1 MRELIRLHLRQRV
14 RLSEGTWVLILAPL
28 IGLGAGVG
36 VFLFRRA
43 VDGVQDMLRSLTPG
57 GWIRI
62 LAPVL
67 GGLLIAGMTR
77 FFLEREEMP
86 GVSGLILAMVTAGG
100 RLPYW
105 RMPAKAVAAI
115 LSLGVGASVGP
126 EDPSVQIGA
135 HLGSGL
141 AQRVRLSE
149 ESIRLLTAAGAAGG
163 IAAAFNAPIAGVL
176 FAAEILLGEFATAPI
191 TAMVL
196 ATVSATLATQVLLG
210 PYPAFLVPAYSFRH
224 PLELPFY
231 LLLGV
236 LAAGVAILY
245 IRLLYGMRLAVERL
259 PLPPW
264 LRTPAGGL
272 VLGLLGLLAPQVLGV
287 GYDSIQTILQGQPH
301 NPILVLEWMFLKLVL
316 TPLSLA
322 VGFVGGVFAPAL
334 FLGAMLGYAYGATLG
349 SLFPAWVADPSA
361 YAMVAMV
368 ALLAGAIHAPFTAT
382 LLLFEM
388 TRDYR
393 IILPLMAA
401 VSLSALISERL
412 QPGSLYTEALRQ
424 RGLRLAR
431 GRDVDVLESLRVEE
445 AMNPDV
451 VRATQTLPAQA
462 ALEILLQRRRR
473 TLIVET
479 PEGTLWGITT
489 LRDLEMALTA
499 GRGGEPV
506 GQICQRPVITI
517 FPDEPVSE
525 AVRRMSE
532 WNIGQVPVVSREDPQ
547 RVIGIVR
554 REEVVRAYDLALT
567 RKRLLQYQLEQI
579 RLRTL
584 SGMKTVELPVE
595 ADAPAV
601 GRPLSE
607 LPWPPECR
615 IAVVRRGAGTLIPN
629 GELTLQAG
637 DRVVLLGKPEAIRE
651 AWRMFQ
657 RANHEAGPST

>member
-1 MRELIRLHLRQRV
+1 
-14 RLSEGTWVLILAPL
+14 
-28 IGLGAGVG
+28 
-36 VFLFRRA
+36 
-43 VDGVQDMLRSLTPG
+43 
-57 GWIRI
+57 
-62 LAPVL
+62 
-67 GGLLIAGMTR
+67 
-77 FFLEREEMP
+77 
-86 GVSGLILAMVTAGG
+86 
-100 RLPYW
+100 
-105 RMPAKAVAAI
+105 
-115 LSLGVGASVGP
+115 
-126 EDPSVQIGA
+126 
-135 HLGSGL
+135 
-141 AQRVRLSE
+141 
-149 ESIRLLTAAGAAGG
+149 LLTAAGAAGG

-196 ATVSATLATQVLLG
+196 AAVSAALVTQVLLG

-224 PLELPFY
+224 LLELPFY

-259 PLPPW
+259 PLAPW

-301 NPILVLEWMFLKLVL
+301 NPILVLEWMFLKLIL

-334 FLGAMLGYAYGATLG
+334 FLGAMLGYAYGTILG

-361 YAMVAMV
+361 YAMVAMA

-401 VSLSALISERL
+401 VGLSTLISERL

-424 RGLRLAR
+424 RGLRLVR

-451 VRATQTLPAQA
+451 VRATQTLPVQA

-479 PEGTLWGITT
+479 PEGRLWGITT

-499 GRGGEPV
+499 GRGEEPV

-567 RKRLLQYQLEQI
+567 WKRLLQYQLEQI

-584 SGMKTVELPVE
+584 SGMEIVELPVE
-595 ADAPAV
+595 AEASAV
-601 GRPLSE
+601 GRPLGE

-615 IAVVRRGAGTLIPN
+615 IAVVRRGVGTLIPN
-629 GELTLQAG
+629 GQLALQAG
-637 DRVVLLGKPEAIRE
+637 DRVVLIGKPEAIRE
-651 AWRMFQ
+651 AWRMLR